1 MCVNDLFHFC
11 ADKDSHFQNEHKCK
25 SLLVK
30 TSFNS
35 MRIKK
40 KFQSMALHLASL
52 WNRGLV
58 RLGGGPNLFICVLVM
73 FLNCVFQQEQ
83 FNRFLWFLA
92 SVIKNGGTL
101 RTCYLFSCTKSVN
114 NFKILRQI
122 FPYLQQHFLKVP
134 TFLITDAKNQRN
146 QLNC

>member
-1 MCVNDLFHFC
+1 MCANDLFHFC
-11 ADKDSHFQNEHKCK
+11 ADKDSHFQNEHKCQ

-101 RTCYLFSCTKSVN
+101 TTCYF
-114 NFKILRQI
+114 
-122 FPYLQQHFLKVP
+122 HFLVQKVSIISKSSDRFFP
-134 TFLITDAKNQRN
+134 NFNNIFLKFHHFLLPLPKIIEIG
-146 QLNC
+146 